1 MLATIQTKVASYQF
15 KMVGR
20 CANNGTRYAWT
31 DAYVWPFTLLREEG
45 AFDGYPVTVKVPSTD
60 DVVNPAVTDFVHDQ
74 EASGDGAKVTG
85 GVDWSTQP
93 KQTTMGFDFVIPV
106 SWAKYFSYPG
116 GLLLSLEYYAAI
128 PASYV
133 ESDPDFSIDVG
144 AWLTGA
150 WVGKPVFS
158 QTNTYFTFKALVA
171 GAYRFAG
178 VAPVIKVWTRFG
190 ASSSLDDYTVQCSL
204 EVKGYYS
211 GTFIA
216 SIGPTPSRLE
226 CDSDPSSP
234 PSSFVDLGEE
244 EAEQTVI

>member
-1 MLATIQTKVASYQF
+1 MANYQF
-15 KMVGR
+15 KLVGR
-20 CANNGTRYAWT
+20 AANNGTRYAWT
-31 DAYVWPFTLLREEG
+31 DSYVWPFTLSRSAG
-45 AFDGYPVTVKVPSTD
+45 AFDGYEQTVAVPSME
-60 DVVNPAVTDFVHDQ
+60 DVVNPAVTDFVSDQ
-74 EASGDGAKVTG
+74 MASGDGGSVTG

-93 KQTTMGFDFVIPV
+93 KITTLGFDYVIP
-106 SWAKYFSYPG
+106 SAWAKYFSYPG
-116 GLLLSLEYYAAI
+116 GLLFTVEYYAAI

-133 ESDPDFSIDVG
+133 ETDPDFTIDVG

-150 WVGKPVFS
+150 WIGKPVYS

-178 VAPVIKVWTRFG
+178 TAPVIKVWSRFG
-190 ASSSLDDYTVQCSL
+190 ASGSLEDYTIQCSL

-216 SIGPTPSRLE
+216 SIGPAPSRLE
-226 CDSDPSSP
+226 CDSDLSSP
-234 PSSFVDLGEE
+234 SISFLELDEE